1 MAQPADPLPGQVLDA
16 LLRGNSIEA
25 IKLLRACTGLGLK
38 EAKDVIDQHL
48 RRRTAPGSTVPA
60 PHSPS
65 AAFAAASQEGG
76 RIEAIRRLRETTG
89 LGLREAKDVV
99 DSSGRAARAASS
111 RHAPGEVPRS
121 RTGIWLAA
129 VLVAAGILAYFLFG
143 HAA

>member
-1 MAQPADPLPGQVLDA
+1 MVQPADPLPGKVLDA
-16 LLRGNSIEA
+16 LLRGTSIEA
-25 IKLLRACTGLGLK
+25 IKLLRASTGLGLT
-38 EAKDVIDQHL
+38 EAKNVIDQYQ
-48 RRRTAPGSTVPA
+48 RGRTGPGSTVPA
-60 PHSPS
+60 SHSPS
-65 AAFAAASQEGG
+65 AAFAAASREGS

-129 VLVAAGILAYFLFG
+129 VLVAAVILASFLFG
-143 HAA
+143 RAA